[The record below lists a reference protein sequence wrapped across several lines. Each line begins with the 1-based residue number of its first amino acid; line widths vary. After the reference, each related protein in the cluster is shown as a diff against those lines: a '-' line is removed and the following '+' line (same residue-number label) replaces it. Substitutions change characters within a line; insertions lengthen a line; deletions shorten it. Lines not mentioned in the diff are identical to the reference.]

1 MPAAVDPRPFHIP
14 LPGGLGF
21 CKQAQVLAPQQL
33 KRSWILPHAAKPAA
47 APAALLALDK
57 ILRREAL
64 GAFAVWLL
72 SKFQQPQ
79 LQCLVME
86 VVIVRVMGIVVIQQG
101 NPRTGIQE
109 WRHQQ
114 SVVLARQ
121 STLPND
127 LPMHLL

>member
-1 MPAAVDPRPFHIP
+1 MLQKQRLRLQPR
-14 LPGGLGF
+14 
-21 CKQAQVLAPQQL
+21 
-33 KRSWILPHAAKPAA
+33 
-47 APAALLALDK
+47 DK

-64 GAFAVWLL
+64 GAFAVSLL

>member
-1 MPAAVDPRPFHIP
+1 
-14 LPGGLGF
+14 
-21 CKQAQVLAPQQL
+21 
-33 KRSWILPHAAKPAA
+33 
-47 APAALLALDK
+47 
-57 ILRREAL
+57 
-64 GAFAVWLL
+64 
-72 SKFQQPQ
+72 
-79 LQCLVME
+79 ME

-109 WRHQQ
+109 LRHQQ